1 MIRTYMKQIF
11 SIILLFILATSCSD
25 KKSNTFNLSLEIEG
39 YADSTKFEL
48 LDLDKGLVIDSQF
61 IFQNRLE
68 FSGVVDEPFIA
79 RIHTIDNEWL
89 VLYIEKGITNITGK
103 KGSFRFSHFDGSELN
118 NVMVKYRDMQK
129 KFELRRDSIMDEI
142 FSKYYSDT
150 KGNELEIKELQSLVS
165 DIDKEIFEIRKSS
178 IETES
183 PSFYTLQELYFLRNQ
198 LTKDELTTLLQRF
211 PSNLKNTKM
220 GEVINSFIENKRLEI
235 GDKFVD
241 IKGLNVDSS
250 EISLSVFEGKLIL
263 LEFWAS
269 WCGPCRQEN
278 PKLVKLY
285 EKYKDNGFEIYG
297 FSVDD
302 NISSWKKAIE
312 KDKLTWTN
320 VMDYEKG
327 SYSKMSALYN
337 VQAIPSSYLINSNG
351 IIVAKDLRGEQLENK
366 IKEELNNHGL

>member
-198 LTKDELTTLLQRF
+198 LTKDELTILLQRF

>member
-1 MIRTYMKQIF
+1 MIKNCMKQI
-11 SIILLFILATSCSD
+11 ITITLLFIIGTSCS
-25 KKSNTFNLSLEIEG
+25 KKESNTYNIFFEIEG
-39 YADSTKFEL
+39 YADSTKFKL
-48 LDLDKGLVIDSQF
+48 LDLDRGLVIDSQYV
-61 IFQNRLE
+61 FQNRLE

-129 KFELRRDSIMDEI
+129 DFELRRDSLADEVS
-142 FSKYYSDT
+142 SKYYSDA

-165 DIDKEIFEIRKSS
+165 EIDKEIFEIRKSS

-198 LTKDELTTLLQRF
+198 LTKDELTKLLQRF

-241 IKGLNVDSS
+241 IKGLNVEGS